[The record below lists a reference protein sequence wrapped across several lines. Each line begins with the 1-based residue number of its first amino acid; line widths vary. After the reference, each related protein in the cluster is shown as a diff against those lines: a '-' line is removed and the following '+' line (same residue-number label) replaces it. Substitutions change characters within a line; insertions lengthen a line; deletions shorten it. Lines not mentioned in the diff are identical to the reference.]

1 MPNEWQSV
9 LDEIQDNVSETAFK
23 TYFGKV
29 KFDKID
35 DTIQIIVPSV
45 FIKKQYEGKYKT
57 AILDA
62 LKAAKI
68 SYKNL
73 EIVESK
79 EPTKKGPIR
88 GNVTVPEKPRPIST
102 APVVKKNLNTSKTG
116 LKPEYT
122 LDNYV
127 VGKNNDLAVSAA
139 KAVIDNPGKRYNP
152 YFIYGSSGSGKTH
165 LIQAIGNAIHEKYPE
180 KKVRYVTTEEFYND
194 FVNSIQKKLDGFKEK
209 YRKVDVLIVDDFQGI
224 VGKDKSQEEFFH
236 TFNDLYKED
245 KQIIVSSDRLPNQI
259 ATVDPRL
266 SSRLMMGLPVDIQMP
281 GFEERCAIIKMKAEL
296 LGADLDNQSVE
307 KLAELVSTNIRDLE
321 GALHRVLAMA
331 ELRGVPTIEVIE
343 DLTGLPQDGNKRHL
357 SPKQVIERVAKYY
370 SLTTKDLLGTS
381 RLKDIKNARQVAM
394 YLLNEELGL
403 STVKIGQEF
412 KKDHTTIM
420 HGIKM
425 VNKNLKSDFSFR
437 EQISELKAKIYAN

>member
-9 LDEIQDNVSETAFK
+9 LDEIQENVSETAFK

-29 KFDKID
+29 KFDKIG
-35 DTIQIIVPSV
+35 DTLQIIVPSV

-62 LKAAKI
+62 LKAANI
-68 SYKNL
+68 SYKKL
-73 EIVESK
+73 EIIESK
-79 EPTKKGPIR
+79 EPTKGPIR
-88 GNVTVPEKPRPIST
+88 GGVKVEKTQPIINTAST
-102 APVVKKNLNTSKTG
+102 PTKKSLNTTKSG
-116 LKPEYT
+116 LRPEYT

-139 KAVIDNPGKRYNP
+139 KAVIENPGKRYNP

-165 LIQAIGNAIHEKYPE
+165 LIQAIGNAIHEKFPE

-194 FVNSIQKKLDGFKEK
+194 FIVSIQKKLDGFKEK

-224 VGKDKSQEEFFH
+224 VGKEKSQEEFFH
-236 TFNDLYKED
+236 TFNDLYKEN

-266 SSRLMMGLPVDIQMP
+266 SSRLTMGLPVDIQMP

-296 LGADLDNQSVE
+296 LGADLDSQTVE
-307 KLAELVSTNIRDLE
+307 KLAEAVSTNIRDLE
-321 GALHRVLAMA
+321 GALHRVLALA
-331 ELRGVPTIEVIE
+331 ELRGVPTVDIVN
-343 DLTGLPQDGNKRHL
+343 DLTAIPSGTGTKRL

-370 SLTTKDLLGTS
+370 GLTTKDLLGTS

-394 YLLNEELGL
+394 YLLKEELNL
-403 STVKIGQEF
+403 STVKIGIEF

-420 HGIKM
+420 HGIKK

-437 EQISELKAKIYAN
+437 EQISELKVKIYAN